1 MGDTPLDAL
10 QDISEW
16 LNIDQNENQVTHL
29 CQIVKQIQTVAKKQY
44 ELAKE
49 VKLMTIVQKV
59 MNGVGVTLL
68 LQVVSSLTRYVTEQG
83 AGRYVDALCD
93 WHSASVNAGE
103 LGIAHTLVEEV
114 GKQIPTRFVLCK
126 VAIPM
131 VQYNGLE
138 KKKSG

>member
-1 MGDTPLDAL
+1 MGGGLRNIRVQLWSHVLGGDRGLREKLTEGHRYYVYVGDTPLDAL

-29 CQIVKQIQTVAKKQY
+29 CQIVKQIQTVANKEYK
-44 ELAKE
+44 LAKE

-93 WHSASVNAGE
+93 WHSASVNRA
-103 LGIAHTLVEEV
+103 
-114 GKQIPTRFVLCK
+114 
-126 VAIPM
+126 
-131 VQYNGLE
+131 N
-138 KKKSG
+138 